1 MASHS
6 SIFAQEILGTE
17 ETGGVQSIGFQRV
30 GYDLTTEEHTHMS
43 THTHTHTHTYRQILY
58 H

>member
-6 SIFAQEILGTE
+6 SIFAWEILGTE
-17 ETGGVQSIGFQRV
+17 EPAGVQSIGFQRV

-43 THTHTHTHTYRQILY
+43 THTNTHIYRRILY